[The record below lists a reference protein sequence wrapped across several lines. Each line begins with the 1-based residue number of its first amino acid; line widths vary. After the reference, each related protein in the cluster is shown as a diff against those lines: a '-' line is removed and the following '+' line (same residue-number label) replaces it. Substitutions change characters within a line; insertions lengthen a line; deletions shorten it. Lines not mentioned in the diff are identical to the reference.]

1 MHSPKAHPLQPL
13 VRNLASH
20 APLDEG
26 DCDALR
32 DLPYTLRTFEP
43 ASYLVREGDPPL
55 SCAVLISGFAYRQKL
70 TGDGARQILSIH
82 IPGEPL
88 DFQNTYLREA
98 DHSVQMLSRGELA
111 FIPCE
116 ALHELA
122 RARPAVAHAILIYSL
137 IEASIVREWVLNV
150 GRRNA
155 RARLAHVL
163 CEFAI
168 RLEAAGLADGG
179 GCELPMTQEQLADAI
194 GLTPVHVNRTLK
206 TLESEGLISRDR
218 RHVSFP
224 DWNGLREAG
233 DFNQRYLHLEPPA
246 STTAGW
252 AAPPAVAEII
262 AS

>member
-1 MHSPKAHPLQPL
+1 MRSSKDHPLDPL

-20 APLDEG
+20 AALD
-26 DCDALR
+26 DKDRAALLE
-32 DLPYTLRTFEP
+32 LPHTLRTFEP

-55 SCAVLISGFAYRQKL
+55 NCAVLISGFAYRQKL

-88 DFQNTYLREA
+88 DFQNTHLHEA
-98 DHSVQMLSRGELA
+98 DHSVQMLSRGDLA
-111 FIPCE
+111 FIPCA

-137 IEASIVREWVLNV
+137 IEASIFREWVLNV

-194 GLTPVHVNRTLK
+194 GLTPVHVNRTFK
-206 TLESEGLISRDR
+206 MLESEGLIRRDR

-224 DWNGLREAG
+224 DWKGLLEAG
-233 DFNQRYLHLEPPA
+233 DFNQRYLHLERPA
-246 STTAGW
+246 RMAAAG
-252 AAPPAVAEII
+252 
-262 AS
+262 